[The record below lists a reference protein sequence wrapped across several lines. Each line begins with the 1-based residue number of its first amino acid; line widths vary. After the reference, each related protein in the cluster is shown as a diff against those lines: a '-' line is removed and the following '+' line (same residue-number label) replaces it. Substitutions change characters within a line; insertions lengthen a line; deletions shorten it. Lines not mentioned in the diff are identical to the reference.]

1 MKLLEMFPRYLQQ
14 HPDDARSHIYY
25 GIELAQIGRTE
36 EARGEITKALE
47 LSPGDPLMLYN
58 AACCY
63 ARIAETKLA
72 LKSLKDSVLA
82 GLEDYEWIKTDPD
95 FDSLREEPEYRELMR
110 GK

>member
-1 MKLLEMFPRYLQQ
+1 MAEVR
-14 HPDDARSHIYY
+14 
-25 GIELAQIGRTE
+25 
-36 EARGEITKALE
+36 KALE

-63 ARIAETKLA
+63 ARVGEKSAA
-72 LKSLKDSVLA
+72 LRSLKESVAA

-95 FDSLREEPEYRELMR
+95 FDSIRQEPEYVALMK